1 MNVKNL
7 IVYGNLYNL
16 TYDHDTNDF
25 NYSVYGN
32 ITKGKADLIKSLS
45 MNNDIVDR
53 DYQVTY
59 ANLVTDIKGILCLLI
74 AYHAK
79 KDKNITGI
87 AKVIIDVDY
96 GYEQLLKTCITV
108 TTSNDKR
115 LYQVNVTS
123 LLDSTVLSIEYVDGN
138 IIVKRKIKDIDVVET
153 LIFKDDTYIEEL
165 VVDRDKEFLT
175 KLKNLIN
182 EYEMEVFANI
192 NEGISIFNKVGK
204 EIFDGYDL
212 EEIK

>member
-1 MNVKNL
+1 
-7 IVYGNLYNL
+7 
-16 TYDHDTNDF
+16 
-25 NYSVYGN
+25 
-32 ITKGKADLIKSLS
+32 

-96 GYEQLLKTCITV
+96 GYEQLLKTCNTV

>member
-7 IVYGNLYNL
+7 IINGNLQNL
-16 TYDHDTNDF
+16 SYDHSTNDF

-59 ANLVTDIKGILCLLI
+59 ANLVTDIKGVVCLLI

-79 KDKNITGI
+79 IDKDLTGI

-96 GYEQLLKTCITV
+96 GYDQLLKTCNTV
-108 TTSNDKR
+108 TTSDDTK
-115 LYQVNVTS
+115 LYQINVIS

-138 IIVKRKIKDIDVVET
+138 IVVNHEVKYI
-153 LIFKDDTYIEEL
+153 DDTYKEE
-165 VVDRDKEFLT
+165 VDRNKEFLT

-192 NEGISIFNKVGK
+192 NEGISIFNKDDK

>member
-7 IVYGNLYNL
+7 IINGNLQNL
-16 TYDHDTNDF
+16 SYDHSTNDF

-59 ANLVTDIKGILCLLI
+59 ANLVTDIKGVVCLLI

-96 GYEQLLKTCITV
+96 GYEQLLKTCNTV

-192 NEGISIFNKVGK
+192 NEGISIFNKDDK

>member
-59 ANLVTDIKGILCLLI
+59 ANLVTDIKGVVCLLI

-79 KDKNITGI
+79 IDKDLTGI
-87 AKVIIDVDY
+87 AKVIIDIDEN
-96 GYEQLLKTCITV
+96 YEQLLKTCNTV
-108 TTSNDKR
+108 TTSDDTK
-115 LYQVNVTS
+115 LYQINVIS

-138 IIVKRKIKDIDVVET
+138 IVVNHEVKYI
-153 LIFKDDTYIEEL
+153 DDTYKEE
-165 VVDRDKEFLT
+165 VDRNKEFLT

-192 NEGISIFNKVGK
+192 NEGISIFNKDDK
-204 EIFDGYDL
+204 EIL
-212 EEIK
+212 A

>member
-96 GYEQLLKTCITV
+96 GYEQLLKTCNTV

>member
-59 ANLVTDIKGILCLLI
+59 ANLVTDIKGVVCLLI

-79 KDKNITGI
+79 IDKDLTGI

-96 GYEQLLKTCITV
+96 GYDQLLKTCNTV
-108 TTSNDKR
+108 TTSDDTK
-115 LYQVNVTS
+115 LYQINVIS

-138 IIVKRKIKDIDVVET
+138 IVVNHEVKYI
-153 LIFKDDTYIEEL
+153 DDTYKEE
-165 VVDRDKEFLT
+165 VDRNKEFLT

-192 NEGISIFNKVGK
+192 NEGISIFNKDDK